1 MKRFLA
7 LFPVLVT
14 VTPAFAGEPLDRN
27 GDGWVTFDE
36 IQRVLPQISTDT
48 YIWMDSD
55 GDSLLD
61 YEELEAARKAGT
73 LPDAGSTRATVS
85 GSPRPEAVSFLR
97 LR

>member
-1 MKRFLA
+1 MIVQPDNDAPVVVNPAADIMVNEDAGDVVIA
-7 LFPVLVT
+7 LM
-14 VTPAFAGEPLDRN
+14 G
-27 GDGWVTFDE
+27 
-36 IQRVLPQISTDT
+36 TDT
-48 YIWMDSD
+48 APYFADSD